1 MYITNQVLYI
11 RQMPENKREYS
22 GAVHYYSAMR
32 KVLCDIF
39 IQWCIPLNIGSE
51 IEMCLNESSS
61 KVRLGRYLSDTVP
74 VQNALQHCDTLLPLL
89 SSFDLQD
96 AIQKVSSFHQSCE
109 KVH

>member
-1 MYITNQVLYI
+1 
-11 RQMPENKREYS
+11 MPENKWEYS

-39 IQWCIPLNIGSE
+39 IHWCIPLNIGSE
-51 IEMCLNESSS
+51 TEMCLNGSSTRS

-96 AIQKVSSFHQSCE
+96 AIQKVSSFHQSCG